1 MEPIDR
7 IIIRSLR
14 SFLAYINQKEWF
26 GRENEAVN
34 LYAFGF
40 LQRECSN
47 EGPLIDP
54 TQIGIEVGAAD
65 TPKSVRSQV
74 RKDIV
79 IWPEPGVN
87 RWYPASPRT
96 EPLAIMEWKVQRPN
110 VRPSKTQG
118 DIAWLLRH
126 CSSST
131 TIGYSVLLD
140 LRNLPARLTAVRVTS
155 AGVRDLEV

>member
-1 MEPIDR
+1 MEAIDQ

-14 SFLAYINQKEWF
+14 SFLAYINDKGWF

-40 LQRECSN
+40 LQRECSD

-65 TPKSVRSQV
+65 TPKSPQSQV
-74 RKDIV
+74 RKDLV
-79 IWPEPGVN
+79 IWPEPGAN
-87 RWYPASPRT
+87 RWHPVSPRI
-96 EPLAIMEWKVQRPN
+96 EPLVIMEWKVQRPN
-110 VRPSKTQG
+110 IRPSKTQG
-118 DIAWLLRH
+118 DIAWLVRH
-126 CSSST
+126 CESSA

-140 LRNLPARLTAVRVTS
+140 LRSAPVRLSVVRVTS
-155 AGVRDLEV
+155 AGARDLKM

>member
-1 MEPIDR
+1 MEAIDG
-7 IIIRSLR
+7 IIIHSLR
-14 SFLAYINQKEWF
+14 SFLAYINEKEWF

-40 LQRECSN
+40 LQRECSD

-65 TPKSVRSQV
+65 TPKSTRSQV

-110 VRPSKTQG
+110 IRPSKTQS
-118 DIAWLLRH
+118 DIAWLTRH
-126 CSSST
+126 CGSSA

-140 LRNLPARLTAVRVTS
+140 LRSPPARLTAVRVTS
-155 AGVRDLEV
+155 AGARDLEV